1 MESRSSFREFSNY
14 WIDPMMNDRKL
25 CFARAKRVVVKIGS
39 NVLTQNNGLNL
50 KVIRSITRQI
60 CRLIDDGREVILV
73 SSGAM
78 ASGVK
83 KVGLPNRPDELP
95 KRQAVAAVGQAGL
108 IREYEKA
115 FARYH
120 KKVAQILLTSEDL
133 SNRKRYL
140 NARNTL
146 YTLLG
151 WQVVPVINENDTV
164 SVEEIKLGDNDNLAA
179 MIALLM
185 EADLLISL
193 TDIEGLFNRD
203 PRIHQDA
210 ELIPTVTAITK
221 ITEQYASEIPGALGS
236 GGMISKIRAARK
248 VNSAGVP
255 MVIAKGDK
263 PNILIKLFSQRPLG
277 TFFVPRKEKL
287 ASRKCW
293 IAFSLKPHGVIKID
307 DGAANAILKN
317 GKSLLPS
324 GILAVEED
332 FQIGAPVE
340 FKNQKNEILGVGLAN
355 YSAADI
361 RQIMGLKSNQIKA
374 VLGHKAYD
382 EVIHRDNLVITYENP
397 SQECV

>member
-1 MESRSSFREFSNY
+1 MINNQKFG
-14 WIDPMMNDRKL
+14 L
-25 CFARAKRVVVKIGS
+25 GRAKRVVVKIGS

-50 KVIRSITRQI
+50 KAIQSITRQI

-83 KVGLPNRPDELP
+83 KVGLSKRPDELP

-108 IREYEKA
+108 IMEYEKS
-115 FARYH
+115 FGRFH

-133 SNRKRYL
+133 SSRKRYL

-151 WQVVPVINENDTV
+151 WQVVPIINENDTV

-179 MIALLM
+179 MITLLM
-185 EADLLISL
+185 EADILINL
-193 TDIEGLFNRD
+193 TDIEGLFNKD
-203 PRIHQDA
+203 PRIHHDA
-210 ELIPTVTAITK
+210 ELIPMVTTITK
-221 ITEQYASEIPGALGS
+221 STEQYASEIPGALGT

-255 MVIAKGDK
+255 MVIAKGDE
-263 PNILIKLFSQRPLG
+263 PNILIKLFSDGAHG

-293 IAFSLKPHGVIKID
+293 IAFSLKPQEAVKID

-324 GILAVEED
+324 GIVAVEED
-332 FQIGAPVE
+332 FNIGAAVE
-340 FKNQKNEILGVGLAN
+340 FKNRKNEILGIGLAN

-361 RQIMGLKSNQIKA
+361 RKIMGLKSKQIKA

-382 EVIHRDNLVITYENP
+382 EVIHRDNLAIT
-397 SQECV
+397 CDC